1 MDDSI
6 FFRRQSKRSYLDK
19 PIEEDL
25 MNRLL
30 EKVRWSPSC
39 SNNQPWRFVFV
50 SDPAQHLRLTGALP
64 RGNQWAAKAPVLVA
78 VCARQSDDA
87 TREDDPV
94 MYYQFDCGL
103 AVMGL
108 LLAATYEGL
117 LAHPFAGYDA
127 VKVHEVLNIPEE
139 YHVMCMIALG
149 YRGGIEL
156 LDEATRK
163 KDESPRTRHELDKIV
178 AFDRFEF

>member
-6 FFRRQSKRSYLDK
+6 FFKRQSKRSYLDK
-19 PIEEDL
+19 PIEEDV

-30 EKVRWSPSC
+30 EKVRWSPSN
-39 SNNQPWRFVFV
+39 SNNQPWRFIFV
-50 SDPAQHLRLTGALP
+50 SDPAQHKRLTGALP
-64 RGNQWAAKAPVLVA
+64 RGNMWAAKAPVLIA
-78 VCARQSDDA
+78 LCARQSDDA
-87 TREDDPV
+87 TRKDDPV

-103 AVMGL
+103 AAMGL

-127 VKVHEVLNIPEE
+127 VKVHEVLDIPEE

-149 YRGGIEL
+149 YQGGMEL
-156 LDEATRK
+156 LDEHTRK
-163 KDESPRTRHELDKIV
+163 SDEAPRTRKELDEIF
-178 AFDRFEF
+178 AFDRFDF

>member
-6 FFRRQSKRSYLDK
+6 FFKRQSKRSYLDK
-19 PIEEDL
+19 PIEEDV

-39 SNNQPWRFVFV
+39 SNNQPWRFIFV
-50 SDPAQHLRLTGALP
+50 SEPSQHNRLAGALAK
-64 RGNQWAAKAPVLVA
+64 GNEWAAKAPVLIA

-103 AVMGL
+103 GVMGL
-108 LLAATYEGL
+108 MLAATHEGL
-117 LAHPFAGYDA
+117 MAHAMAGYDA
-127 VKVHEVLNIPEE
+127 AKVHEALNIPEE
-139 YHVMCMIALG
+139 YHVMCMISLG
-149 YRGGIEL
+149 YQGGMEL
-156 LDEATRK
+156 LDEKTRK
-163 KDESPRTRHELDKIV
+163 KDEASRTRKEMNEII
-178 AFDRFEF
+178 AFDRFDF